1 MQVFSGT
8 DEKIINATFEILQ
21 EEGLAKATTKKIAA
35 KAGVNEVTIFRN
47 FENKKNLI
55 ETTKEYYFNRFLKNL
70 EEIFDFNEDDGIE
83 QYLQKNF
90 IGLLNLSEDDVN
102 VVKLSMEEVRDTPEG
117 KQYISRISSTAI
129 DKLEEFFESQKEKG
143 NIRPIDTRVLAA
155 MSYSITFQSIILY
168 RVYYE
173 GTGIDNDRYAK
184 NFLDILYN
192 GIKSNHFHFL
202 IFWFFYLFCL
212 ISVLFYKKL
221 IFYFFLILVYLFFLL

>member
-35 KAGVNEVTIFRN
+35 RAGVNEVTIFRN

-83 QYLQKNF
+83 QYLQKIF

-168 RVYYE
+168 RVYDE

-192 GIKSNHFHFL
+192 GIK
-202 IFWFFYLFCL
+202 
-212 ISVLFYKKL
+212 
-221 IFYFFLILVYLFFLL
+221 